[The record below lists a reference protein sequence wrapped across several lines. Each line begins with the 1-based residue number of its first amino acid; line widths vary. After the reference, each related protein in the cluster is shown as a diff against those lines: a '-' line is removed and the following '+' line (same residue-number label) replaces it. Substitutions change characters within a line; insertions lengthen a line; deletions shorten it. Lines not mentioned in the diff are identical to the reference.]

1 MAIVILTLI
10 FRIMAW
16 IWTVHRCNMDSDKIA
31 NDYEYSRQTYYELIE
46 KGKDALDL
54 AIEIAQQSEHPRAIE
69 VLSGMIKN
77 VGDVNDKLMDLNK
90 KNKDI
95 NKNDDIPMKAEGT
108 TNNNLFIGST
118 TDLQRMLQDVD
129 KIEKPANNVIDL
141 TPRLKDE

>member
-1 MAIVILTLI
+1 
-10 FRIMAW
+10 
-16 IWTVHRCNMDSDKIA
+16 MDSDKIK

-95 NKNDDIPMKAEGT
+95 NKTDLPMRAEGT

-118 TDLQRMLQDVD
+118 TDLQRMLQDANEVTSKMND
-129 KIEKPANNVIDL
+129 VTPKNNVIEF
-141 TPRLKDE
+141 TPKSDD

>member
-1 MAIVILTLI
+1 
-10 FRIMAW
+10 
-16 IWTVHRCNMDSDKIA
+16 MDSDKIA

-54 AIEIAQQSEHPRAIE
+54 AIEIAQLSEHPRAIE

-95 NKNDDIPMKAEGT
+95 NKSDIPMKAEGT

-118 TDLQRMLQDVD
+118 TDLQRMLQDVE
-129 KIEKPANNVIDL
+129 KTAKPANNVIDL

>member
-1 MAIVILTLI
+1 
-10 FRIMAW
+10 
-16 IWTVHRCNMDSDKIA
+16 MDSDKIA

-95 NKNDDIPMKAEGT
+95 NKSDIPMKAEGT
-108 TNNNLFIGST
+108 TNNNFFIGST
-118 TDLQRMLQDVD
+118 TDLQRMLQDVE
-129 KIEKPANNVIDL
+129 KTAKPANNVIDL

>member
-1 MAIVILTLI
+1 
-10 FRIMAW
+10 
-16 IWTVHRCNMDSDKIA
+16 MDSDKIA

-95 NKNDDIPMKAEGT
+95 KKNDDIPMKVEGT
-108 TNNNLFIGST
+108 TNNLYIGST
-118 TDLQRMLQDVD
+118 TDLQRMLQDV
-129 KIEKPANNVIDL
+129 EKTAKPSNNVIDI
-141 TPRLKDE
+141 TPRLKDD

>member
-1 MAIVILTLI
+1 
-10 FRIMAW
+10 
-16 IWTVHRCNMDSDKIA
+16 MDSDKIA

-95 NKNDDIPMKAEGT
+95 NKTDLPMKAEGT

-118 TDLQRMLQDVD
+118 TDLQRMLQDF
-129 KIEKPANNVIDL
+129 EKPKNNVIDIM
-141 TPRLKDE
+141 PRLKDE

>member
-1 MAIVILTLI
+1 
-10 FRIMAW
+10 
-16 IWTVHRCNMDSDKIA
+16 MDSDKIA

-95 NKNDDIPMKAEGT
+95 NKNDIPMKAEGT

-118 TDLQRMLQDVD
+118 TDLQRMLQDVE
-129 KIEKPANNVIDL
+129 KTAKPANNVIDL

>member
-1 MAIVILTLI
+1 
-10 FRIMAW
+10 
-16 IWTVHRCNMDSDKIA
+16 MDSDKIA

-77 VGDVNDKLMDLNK
+77 VGDVNDNLMDLNK

-95 NKNDDIPMKAEGT
+95 KKNDDIPMKAEGT
-108 TNNNLFIGST
+108 TNNNLFIGYT

-129 KIEKPANNVIDL
+129 KIEKPASNVIDL

>member
-1 MAIVILTLI
+1 
-10 FRIMAW
+10 
-16 IWTVHRCNMDSDKIA
+16 MDSDKIA

-95 NKNDDIPMKAEGT
+95 KKNDDIPMKAEGT
-108 TNNNLFIGST
+108 TNNNLFICST

>member
-1 MAIVILTLI
+1 
-10 FRIMAW
+10 
-16 IWTVHRCNMDSDKIA
+16 MDSDKIA
-31 NDYEYSRQTYYELIE
+31 NDYEYSRQTFYELIE

-95 NKNDDIPMKAEGT
+95 NKSDIPMKAEGT

-118 TDLQRMLQDVD
+118 TDLQRMLQDVE
-129 KIEKPANNVIDL
+129 KTAKPANNVIDL

>member
-1 MAIVILTLI
+1 
-10 FRIMAW
+10 
-16 IWTVHRCNMDSDKIA
+16 MDSDKIK

-95 NKNDDIPMKAEGT
+95 NRADTPKPEGT

-118 TDLQRMLQDVD
+118 TDLQRMLQDVNETPIND
-129 KIEKPANNVIDL
+129 VTPDSNIIEFNP
-141 TPRLKDE
+141 KDE

>member
-1 MAIVILTLI
+1 
-10 FRIMAW
+10 
-16 IWTVHRCNMDSDKIA
+16 MDSDKIA

-54 AIEIAQQSEHPRAIE
+54 AIEIAQRSEHPRAIE

-95 NKNDDIPMKAEGT
+95 NKDDIPAKAEGT
-108 TNNNLFIGST
+108 TNNLYIGST
-118 TDLQRMLQDVD
+118 TDLQRMLQDVE
-129 KIEKPANNVIDL
+129 KTAKPANNVIDI